1 MVLFLA
7 LVAGIWMLGHYA
19 KAPTSARWLMICLLY
34 VAVLGVQVAL
44 PEANPLRAALGG
56 SRGEWLAL
64 GLLGLAVWVYRLGLG
79 KLRDRVRPE
88 NRPKAGPGS
97 AGGSARGSA
106 GGTADR
112 ASAETGVERYARH
125 IVLREIGGPGQKCLR
140 EARVLVIGAGG
151 LGSPVLQYLGAA
163 GVGTLGVIDDDVVE
177 VANLQRQVIHSD
189 ARRGLPKVFSA
200 KAAVEGQ
207 NPLVTVR
214 PYNRRFTEEIATD
227 LFDDYDLIVE
237 GTDDIATKY
246 LANRAAF
253 AARKPL
259 IFGALSQW
267 EGQVSLFDPVRGGP
281 CYACLFPVP
290 TAAGVAPSC
299 AEGGVLGPLPGIV
312 GTIMAAEAVKQ
323 VTGAG
328 HTLHGRVLVFDA
340 LHAEA
345 RTMTLRPR
353 PECPVCGG

>member
-7 LVAGIWMLGHYA
+7 LVAGIWALGHYA

-44 PEANPLRAALGG
+44 PEGNPLRVALGG

-64 GLLGLAVWVYRLGLG
+64 GLLGVAVWVYRLGLG
-79 KLRDRVRPE
+79 KLRERVRPE

-97 AGGSARGSA
+97 AGGSF
-106 GGTADR
+106 GGTAAP
-112 ASAETGVERYARH
+112 ASTESGVERYARH
-125 IVLREIGGPGQKCLR
+125 IVLREIGGPGQKRLR

-151 LGSPVLQYLGAA
+151 LGSPMLQYLGAA
-163 GVGTLGVIDDDVVE
+163 GVGTLGVVDDDVVE

-189 ARRGLPKVFSA
+189 ARRGMPKVFSA
-200 KAAVEGQ
+200 KDAVEGQ

-214 PYNRRFTEEIATD
+214 PYNRRLTEAIAVD

-237 GTDDIATKY
+237 GTDDIETKF

-259 IFGALSQW
+259 IFGALAQW
-267 EGQVSLFDPVRGGP
+267 EGQVSLFDPARGGP

-312 GTIMAAEAVKQ
+312 GTIMAAEAVKHI
-323 VTGAG
+323 TGAG
-328 HTLHGRVLVFDA
+328 QTLHGRVLVFDA